1 MNSTSEGVLVRFLKG
16 RIPLSTSFWL
26 VFVPVYVVLLIGARP
41 IGAWWGGLAAE
52 FDRPLLFPMFVM
64 FLIGLVVALGA
75 GASAWRVRGLFGSL
89 ALIVIL
95 FVAGAYVYGGFRTF
109 ISVLN

>member
-26 VFVPVYVVLLIGARP
+26 AFVPVYVVLLIGARP
-41 IGAWWGGLAAE
+41 IGAWWGGLAAD
-52 FDRPLLFPMFVM
+52 FDLPLLFPMFVM

-75 GASAWRVRGLFGSL
+75 GRPPLPANLPRGQEDID
-89 ALIVIL
+89 AA
-95 FVAGAYVYGGFRTF
+95 AGAEVEHRFTR
-109 ISVLN
+109 L